1 MAPVRRLP
9 GGAGAL
15 VLIKLAHSLYRRWEG
30 LKPGERDRLQDLAER
45 AKGAALDVRGRAD
58 RDAAEAELRTVNEQ
72 LGGALA
78 DAAEADPDVSAAD
91 VAALR
96 AELAR
101 ELERVAGRRREPPAR
116 AA

>member
-15 VLIKLAHSLYRRWEG
+15 VLIKVAHSLYRRWEG
-30 LKPGERDRLQDLAER
+30 LKPGERDRLQNLAER
-45 AKGAALDVRGRAD
+45 AKAAALDVRGRAD
-58 RDAAEAELRTVNEQ
+58 RDAAEAELREVNEQ

-101 ELERVAGRRREPPAR
+101 ELERVAGERRDPPAR

>member
-15 VLIKLAHSLYRRWEG
+15 VLIKLAHSLYRRWEQ
-30 LKPGERDRLQDLAER
+30 LAPGERERLQGLAER
-45 AKGAALDVRGRAD
+45 AKSAALDLRGRAD
-58 RDAAEAELRTVNEQ
+58 REAAEAELAEVDQQ
-72 LGGALA
+72 LGRALA
-78 DAAEADPDVSAAD
+78 DAAEADPDVSAAE

-96 AELAR
+96 AELSE
-101 ELERVAGRRREPPAR
+101 ELQRVSQRRDSPPAQ